1 MNEQEAPFPR
11 GIRERNPDLPRAM
24 KAIEEFR
31 SGRAI
36 TQRSTVTGE
45 LMQVYENKAIGLLE
59 VVANGKIVYRSRFT
73 QQ

>member
-1 MNEQEAPFPR
+1 
-11 GIRERNPDLPRAM
+11 M

-31 SGRAI
+31 NGRPI

-59 VVANGKIVYRSRFT
+59 VIANRMIVYRSRFT
-73 QQ
+73 PQ